1 MKTGAFVCHACGA
14 ATAEWAGWCRACNY
28 VGAIGWKRGV
38 QVDEE
43 PSIEPEGDL
52 DGPMVAGDVTP
63 TEKIC
68 VPTGIVGFDR
78 VLTGGF
84 YKEKT
89 GEGIRGSTV
98 LLSGRRGGGK
108 SRVTLAALS
117 KPANRRMKCLYV
129 SSEEQIE
136 RLSRY
141 VREGGLSDKI
151 HLYHTLE
158 FERGVDLAVNGFRG
172 VKGPLDIV
180 VFDSAQK
187 FKLEGGRKLTKL
199 SEMLR
204 EVTKSYPIVGVL
216 LSQENAQGDPFG
228 TNELG
233 HDADVVLRVERHDNN
248 TRTLSCVAKNRFGAD
263 DGEWAFGIS
272 STASGI
278 RFTDAERPGRAPAG
292 DAPSETPRSTNEKPY
307 RGRVFVT
314 RDRVK
319 PFVVEP
325 DPTKPD
331 PTEITAPEA
340 LLGDEPVEP
349 RGRGRRPILRLVDP
363 PRKD

>member
-14 ATAEWAGWCRACNY
+14 ATPEWAGWCRACNY
-28 VGAIGWKRGV
+28 VGAIGWKRDARV
-38 QVDEE
+38 NEE

-216 LSQENAQGDPFG
+216 LSQENAQGDPSG

-263 DGEWAFGIS
+263 DGEWTFGIS

-319 PFVVEP
+319 PFAVEP

-331 PTEITAPEA
+331 PTEITAPET
-340 LLGDEPVEP
+340 LLGDDP
-349 RGRGRRPILRLVDP
+349 RGIPKRHRLRLVTNKETDE
-363 PRKD
+363 